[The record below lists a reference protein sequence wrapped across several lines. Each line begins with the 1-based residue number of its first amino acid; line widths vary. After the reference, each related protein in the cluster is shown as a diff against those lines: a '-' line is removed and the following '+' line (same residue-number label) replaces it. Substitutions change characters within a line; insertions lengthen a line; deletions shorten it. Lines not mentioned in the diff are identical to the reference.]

1 MTILSRSAYAFVA
14 RRSAQAT
21 DQTTALL
28 QKLGTVIRSSKQA
41 KEGGGVSFVIPREL
55 KSARASLISRARH
68 TSDSLTE
75 AKRRG
80 AVSHILNPTFLTPH
94 AHTPKW
100 RFRHKVGEWA
110 KHETCATEQPGP
122 LLRCAKA
129 QPIRV

>member
-41 KEGGGVSFVIPREL
+41 KEGGGVSFVISREL
-55 KSARASLISRARH
+55 KSARASLVSRARH
-68 TSDSLTE
+68 TSDFLTE
-75 AKRRG
+75 EKEGEWYPA
-80 AVSHILNPTFLTPH
+80 FLTPH
-94 AHTPKW
+94 AHTLKW